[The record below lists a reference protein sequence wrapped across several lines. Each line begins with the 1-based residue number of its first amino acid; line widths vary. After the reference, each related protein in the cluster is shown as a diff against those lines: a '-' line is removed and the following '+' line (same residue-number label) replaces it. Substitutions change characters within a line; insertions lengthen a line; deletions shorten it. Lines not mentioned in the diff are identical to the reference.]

1 MAEIREIVERRVKG
15 LPSFSPAAKRIV
27 SLLNSEGADAS
38 QKAGGIIE
46 TDPSLA
52 AAVLRAA
59 NSAAYSF
66 RTEVTSVRHA
76 VSLLGVR
83 TVSGIAM
90 AATAGNVLAGGGP
103 GEESPWY
110 HSVNTAVTA
119 RVLAEYSLTPLQ
131 PELAYVAGLL
141 HDMGKAMLSE
151 HYKVHADAII
161 ALLDDDLVDDYH
173 IAENE
178 ILGMNHTIAGA
189 LIAEHW
195 GLPEPIVEAIRRHH
209 LPAAA
214 MGSERPLVYVV
225 HVADMIS
232 QWSGW
237 GMELD
242 TLRYPLDPDYTE
254 VLNIASPRLERIM
267 LTAARETLTTLDAYS
282 AALRG

>member
-1 MAEIREIVERRVKG
+1 MAEIREIVERRVKK
-15 LPSFSPAAKRIV
+15 LPSFSPAAKKIV
-27 SLLNSEGADAS
+27 TLLNSEGSDAA

-46 TDPSLA
+46 TDPALA

-59 NSAAYSF
+59 NSAAFSF
-66 RTEVTSVRHA
+66 RTEVTSVRRA

-90 AATAGNVLAGGGP
+90 AATAGNVLAGGGA
-103 GEESPWY
+103 GDDSPWQ

-119 RVLAEYSLTPLQ
+119 RILAEYCLTPLQ
-131 PELAYVAGLL
+131 PELAYIAGLL
-141 HDMGKAMLSE
+141 HDMGKAMLAE
-151 HYKVHADAII
+151 HYKEHSHEIR
-161 ALLDDDLVDDYH
+161 ALMNDELVDDYH

-178 ILGMNHTIAGA
+178 VLGISHTIAGA

-195 GLPEPIVEAIRRHH
+195 GLPDLIVESIRRHH

-214 MGSERPLVYVV
+214 MGEARPLVYVV
-225 HVADMIS
+225 HVADMLS

-242 TLRYPLDPDYTE
+242 TLRYPLDTGYRE

-267 LTAARETLTTLDAYS
+267 LTAARETFTTLDAYT
-282 AALRG
+282 AAIRN